1 MNVLMLVS
9 NPCTHDAR
17 VIREAE
23 ALADAGHE
31 VRVLAKWVP
40 GTAREE
46 TRNGVVYHRHG
57 TPRISNAAAP
67 VAVAGTAGSPAAN
80 GLIVK
85 PPLTIRA
92 RRLAGSLVRRGVLL
106 FPRTGPM
113 LLDQARDFTWPGVSF
128 GPDVVHA
135 HDLVTMLAGYRI
147 SRQTGAKFIYDSH
160 ELETGRNA
168 KYTRL
173 EKRLRA
179 RYEHYLITKT
189 DAVITV
195 SDSIAD
201 YLADLYKIKRPVVVL
216 NAPSMTATA
225 ASGDHVRQRLGL
237 SSETPLAVY
246 VGSVTTNRGIEN
258 CVRALAHAPSLH
270 IAAVGPRAAPVAL
283 SLMQDA
289 KALGVE
295 NRFHLIDPVPH
306 EDVTGFIRS
315 ADVSLILIQDTCLSY
330 RFCFPNKLLESL
342 LAGVPVLA
350 AKLVELERIV
360 AKTSAGLVVDQTNPA
375 AIADGA
381 LKIARNRGRY
391 APGAE
396 TIEFIRRTYA
406 WEQQRKVLLVLYGEL
421 GSKRKSLSAP
431 AG

>member
-1 MNVLMLVS
+1 
-9 NPCTHDAR
+9 
-17 VIREAE
+17 
-23 ALADAGHE
+23 
-31 VRVLAKWVP
+31 
-40 GTAREE
+40 
-46 TRNGVVYHRHG
+46 
-57 TPRISNAAAP
+57 
-67 VAVAGTAGSPAAN
+67 
-80 GLIVK
+80 
-85 PPLTIRA
+85 
-92 RRLAGSLVRRGVLL
+92 
-106 FPRTGPM
+106 
-113 LLDQARDFTWPGVSF
+113 
-128 GPDVVHA
+128 
-135 HDLVTMLAGYRI
+135 
-147 SRQTGAKFIYDSH
+147 
-160 ELETGRNA
+160 
-168 KYTRL
+168 
-173 EKRLRA
+173 
-179 RYEHYLITKT
+179 
-189 DAVITV
+189 VITV